1 MSIGISRNEIKCQ
14 KATPPE
20 HGQRNLCD
28 NNSTSMAPHTPAVR
42 SHDSSPRSEDLTQ
55 KGCGLDLTNGNGVR
69 VTSISP
75 YAAGTAIAGHNSAK
89 LETIIERDSP
99 VSWRCILSVL
109 VYLFGRMTIST
120 KSSSPTQS

>member
-42 SHDSSPRSEDLTQ
+42 SHDSSPRSEDLNSNRMWL
-55 KGCGLDLTNGNGVR
+55 GLHQWNGVL
-69 VTSISP
+69 VTSVSP

-89 LETIIERDSP
+89 LETRIER
-99 VSWRCILSVL
+99 
-109 VYLFGRMTIST
+109 G
-120 KSSSPTQS
+120 